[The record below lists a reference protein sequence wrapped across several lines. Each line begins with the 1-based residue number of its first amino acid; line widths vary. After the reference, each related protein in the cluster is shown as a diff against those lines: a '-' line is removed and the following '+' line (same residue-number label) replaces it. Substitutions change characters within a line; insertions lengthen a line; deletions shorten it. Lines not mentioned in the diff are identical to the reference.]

1 MVSGIHSSTFC
12 GVIPPI
18 PRSKDSLQE
27 DDDQDVPGSY
37 VNAGYLVYNLLAK
50 GAYMIY
56 INMSY
61 NTCLLGLQPYK
72 SQQLPLETMK
82 RLKRC

>member
-1 MVSGIHSSTFC
+1 MKHLEKVCPFKCGNLHGIHSSTFC

-18 PRSKDSLQE
+18 ARSKDSLQ

-37 VNAGYLVYNLLAK
+37 VNVCYLGYNLLAK

-56 INMSY
+56 KYVI
-61 NTCLLGLQPYK
+61 
-72 SQQLPLETMK
+72 
-82 RLKRC
+82 